1 MNRQTMIRRRD
12 PAEAASDAIVR
23 AYRGLI
29 DSTTLL
35 IHRAEA
41 RGVHWNRSSKSKW
54 ENSRFAVGAIKSDW
68 TSGLAAERYVV
79 HLDELAQDRTST
91 VGYLI
96 TCSPGTFCSYLRTI
110 RAPLKNWD
118 RASWSCSAATDVT

>member
-35 IHRAEA
+35 VHRAEA
-41 RGVHWNRSSKSKW
+41 RGVHWNRSSEEQVGELEIRRRRYQERLDFW
-54 ENSRFAVGAIKSDW
+54 SRRRAIRGS
-68 TSGLAAERYVV
+68 SR
-79 HLDELAQDRTST
+79 
-91 VGYLI
+91 
-96 TCSPGTFCSYLRTI
+96 
-110 RAPLKNWD
+110 
-118 RASWSCSAATDVT
+118 